1 MALRLLAL
9 TFFLG
14 IQTQED
20 TGPKAQGAPW
30 EAVCPKPQWDS
41 SLRFVPEKTSY
52 DNGEELTLSCLTE
65 DYPPLAVIRCVAW
78 IFWGHDWEV
87 KDKWGRWH
95 SIEMYQ
101 ACTGTCQKPQWDR
114 RVVLVPRK
122 GSYTPN
128 EELRLSC
135 PGVVKPF
142 FISAKCVREFQGVT
156 SGQPVYGDS
165 WWGRRDRGAWTR
177 IEEPVACVVKCSRPQ
192 WDADIRLA
200 PERKVYNEGEE
211 VTLSCP
217 EGFQP
222 PFQQAKCAW
231 IPQAVATGEHKG
243 TWTQKNELGQWVPIQ
258 SPTKCIRTCQKPWR
272 DPRLRLA
279 PEQEVYKENAEVT
292 LSCPEGFK
300 PSFTHIRCAGGVQT
314 AEHSGF
320 VDRTTWLGRKST
332 GVWIHIEGPVQCLE
346 TCRKPSWDPRLR
358 LAPEQEEY
366 KENKE
371 VTLSCPEG
379 FEPSF
384 THIKCSRE
392 VQSIST
398 AKPVYREVWKGK
410 GSGGAWTRIRSM
422 VQCVG
427 KCQKPHW
434 DPRLIFVPD
443 MASYVLNEVV
453 MVSCPE
459 GYWPPPMEM
468 ACVDIPG
475 ESSPT
480 LQTSWVLNEGNDYWQ
495 PVDHWLCE
503 EAFQVVPG
511 TLEAFTTS
519 IKLNWTCSL
528 PDACQRMQATC
539 RLAGPS
545 SPSCEAEEVTGQEML
560 HGQNGTFTCDH
571 LQPFTDYSVNISV
584 PPSTILFT
592 RLLRTKATVPEKPER
607 LWLDASTGTLQWQA
621 LPSCKGEILGFQLN
635 VTAWGPQDGGFLQV
649 ERLRLSSSVTEHPL
663 PAHGPGTRYTVAVR
677 GLTAAGAGAALL
689 GTFQSNGSDTA
700 APPDASSRLVRDIS
714 PSQGTA
720 VLRLRPIP
728 WVPGAASEHQLLV
741 AATHNS
747 TALEDAC
754 TGEPQ
759 PFNASHPPDAYVA
772 AVLNLSAQT
781 DFVLGD
787 GTREHGFH
795 NAPLR
800 PGWDYTA
807 LLRLERR
814 SQQEETFACV
824 CYSFSMGKWALWRG
838 WLTPCPVPE
847 ALCHVL
853 PFPSLAPC
861 CGQGLVSAGAP
872 CGAQD
877 TFLFS

>member
-1 MALRLLAL
+1 MALQLLAL
-9 TFFLG
+9 SFFLVLVPLLG
-14 IQTQED
+14 TQED
-20 TGPKAQGAPW
+20 TGPKTQGAP
-30 EAVCPKPQWDS
+30 
-41 SLRFVPEKTSY
+41 
-52 DNGEELTLSCLTE
+52 
-65 DYPPLAVIRCVAW
+65 
-78 IFWGHDWEV
+78 
-87 KDKWGRWH
+87 
-95 SIEMYQ
+95 
-101 ACTGTCQKPQWDR
+101 
-114 RVVLVPRK
+114 
-122 GSYTPN
+122 
-128 EELRLSC
+128 
-135 PGVVKPF
+135 
-142 FISAKCVREFQGVT
+142 RE
-156 SGQPVYGDS
+156 P
-165 WWGRRDRGAWTR
+165 
-177 IEEPVACVVKCSRPQ
+177 
-192 WDADIRLA
+192 
-200 PERKVYNEGEE
+200 
-211 VTLSCP
+211 
-217 EGFQP
+217 
-222 PFQQAKCAW
+222 
-231 IPQAVATGEHKG
+231 
-243 TWTQKNELGQWVPIQ
+243 
-258 SPTKCIRTCQKPWR
+258 
-272 DPRLRLA
+272 
-279 PEQEVYKENAEVT
+279 
-292 LSCPEGFK
+292 
-300 PSFTHIRCAGGVQT
+300 
-314 AEHSGF
+314 
-320 VDRTTWLGRKST
+320 
-332 GVWIHIEGPVQCLE
+332 E

-422 VQCVG
+422 VQCV
-427 KCQKPHW
+427 
-434 DPRLIFVPD
+434 
-443 MASYVLNEVV
+443 EV
-453 MVSCPE
+453 
-459 GYWPPPMEM
+459 
-468 ACVDIPG
+468 
-475 ESSPT
+475 
-480 LQTSWVLNEGNDYWQ
+480 
-495 PVDHWLCE
+495 
-503 EAFQVVPG
+503 FVPG
-511 TLEAFTTS
+511 TWEVSTTS

-545 SPSCEAEEVTGQEML
+545 SPSCEAEEVTAQVML

-571 LQPFTDYSVNISV
+571 LQPFTDYSVTITV
-584 PPSTILFT
+584 PPSTILFKWVI
-592 RLLRTKATVPEKPER
+592 RTKETVPEKPER

-824 CYSFSMGKWALWRG
+824 CYSFSMVAGQSPGSWTGIVIGVVVLILLLLLCAGIVWFVVSRRRKD
-838 WLTPCPVPE
+838 VPIK
-847 ALCHVL
+847 AK
-853 PFPSLAPC
+853 
-861 CGQGLVSAGAP
+861 
-872 CGAQD
+872 D
-877 TFLFS
+877 NN

>member
-1 MALRLLAL
+1 MALRWSLLLAL
-9 TFFLG
+9 TPLLAAEKMERDEAG
-14 IQTQED
+14 YRENHRQ
-20 TGPKAQGAPW
+20 
-30 EAVCPKPQWDS
+30 AVCPKPQWDS

-78 IFWGHDWEV
+78 RDWEYGWEYAWEV
-87 KDKWGRWH
+87 KDKQGRWH
-95 SIEMYQ
+95 HIEMYQ
-101 ACTGTCQKPQWDR
+101 ACTETCQKTQWDKR
-114 RVVLVPRK
+114 IELVPKK
-122 GSYTPN
+122 GNYTPRLTPN

-135 PGVVKPF
+135 PEGFKPSF
-142 FISAKCVREFQGVT
+142 TSAKCVRKFQGVT
-156 SGQPVYGDS
+156 SGKPVYGDS
-165 WWGRRDRGAWTR
+165 WWGRRGRGAWTR
-177 IEEPVACVVKCSRPQ
+177 IEEPVACVVQCSRPQ
-192 WDADIRLA
+192 WDPDLRLA
-200 PERKVYNEGEE
+200 PERDVYEEGEE

-217 EGFQP
+217 EGSLL

-231 IPQAVATGEHKG
+231 RPRAVATGEHKG
-243 TWTQKNELGQWVPIQ
+243 TWTQKNESGKWVLIQ
-258 SPTKCIRTCQKPWR
+258 SPTTCISTCQKPWW
-272 DPRLRLA
+272 DPSLHLA
-279 PEQEVYKENAEVT
+279 PEQEVYKENE
-292 LSCPEGFK
+292 
-300 PSFTHIRCAGGVQT
+300 
-314 AEHSGF
+314 
-320 VDRTTWLGRKST
+320 
-332 GVWIHIEGPVQCLE
+332 
-346 TCRKPSWDPRLR
+346 
-358 LAPEQEEY
+358 
-366 KENKE
+366 E

-392 VQSIST
+392 DQSIS
-398 AKPVYREVWKGK
+398 AGKPVYREVWMGK
-410 GSGGAWTRIRSM
+410 DPGGAWTRIRSM
-422 VQCVG
+422 VQCV
-427 KCQKPHW
+427 
-434 DPRLIFVPD
+434 
-443 MASYVLNEVV
+443 
-453 MVSCPE
+453 
-459 GYWPPPMEM
+459 
-468 ACVDIPG
+468 
-475 ESSPT
+475 
-480 LQTSWVLNEGNDYWQ
+480 
-495 PVDHWLCE
+495 

-511 TLEAFTTS
+511 TLEVSTTS

-545 SPSCEAEEVTGQEML
+545 SPPCEAEEVTAQEML

-571 LQPFTDYSVNISV
+571 LRPFTDYSVNISV

-607 LWLDASTGTLQWQA
+607 LWLDASTGTLRWQA
-621 LPSCKGEILGFQLN
+621 LPSCKGEILGYQLN

-649 ERLRLSSSVTEHPL
+649 ERLKLSSSVTEHPL

-689 GTFQSNGSDTA
+689 GDFQSNVSDTA

-741 AATHNS
+741 AATHNG

-754 TGEPQ
+754 SGEPQ
-759 PFNASHPPDAYVA
+759 PFNASHPPDTYVA

-787 GTREHGFH
+787 GTRGHGFH

-800 PGWDYTA
+800 SGWDYTA

-814 SQQEETFACV
+814 SQQEETFTCV
-824 CYSFSMGKWALWRG
+824 CYSFSMVAGQPPGSWTGIVIGVVVLILLLLLCAGIVWFVVSRRRKD
-838 WLTPCPVPE
+838 VPIK
-847 ALCHVL
+847 AK
-853 PFPSLAPC
+853 
-861 CGQGLVSAGAP
+861 
-872 CGAQD
+872 D
-877 TFLFS
+877 NN

>member
-65 DYPPLAVIRCVAW
+65 DDPPLAVIRCVAW

-192 WDADIRLA
+192 WDADLRLA

-258 SPTKCIRTCQKPWR
+258 SPTKCIRTCQKPWW

-346 TCRKPSWDPRLR
+346 TCRKPSWDPRLC
-358 LAPEQEEY
+358 LAPEQEVY
-366 KENKE
+366 KENEE

-392 VQSIST
+392 DQSIS
-398 AKPVYREVWKGK
+398 AGKPVYREVWMGK

-443 MASYVLNEVV
+443 MASYVLSEVV

-459 GYWPPPMEM
+459 GYWPPPMKI

-475 ESSPT
+475 QSSPT
-480 LQTSWVLNEGNDYWQ
+480 LQRSWVVNKSTDYWQ
-495 PVDHWLCE
+495 PVDHWLCV

-511 TLEAFTTS
+511 TLEVSTTS

-545 SPSCEAEEVTGQEML
+545 SPSCEAEEVTAQEML

-571 LQPFTDYSVNISV
+571 LQPFTDYNVTISV
-584 PPSTILFT
+584 PPSTVLLT
-592 RLLRTKATVPEKPER
+592 RLLRTNATVPEKPER
-607 LWLDASTGTLQWQA
+607 LWLDASTGTLRWQV
-621 LPSCKGEILGFQLN
+621 LPSCKGEILGYQLN
-635 VTAWGPQDGGFLQV
+635 ITARSAQDGSFLEFQQV
-649 ERLRLSSSVTEHPL
+649 TVNSSVTQYIPSCQML
-663 PAHGPGTRYTVAVR
+663 GSKYTVTVQ
-677 GLTAAGAGAALL
+677 GLTAAGAG
-689 GTFQSNGSDTA
+689 
-700 APPDASSRLVRDIS
+700 DASYLEFQPSVLGQPPGPWPWTAVTVVAVLSAMVMLLAGILGFVMCRRRKALPRKAEEDHYTELQPYENLDHYCVIKERFLAEEGAGRGGRAGERPS
-714 PSQGTA
+714 PS
-720 VLRLRPIP
+720 LRR
-728 WVPGAASEHQLLV
+728 
-741 AATHNS
+741 T
-747 TALEDAC
+747 
-754 TGEPQ
+754 
-759 PFNASHPPDAYVA
+759 
-772 AVLNLSAQT
+772 
-781 DFVLGD
+781 LGD
-787 GTREHGFH
+787 HGGCQR
-795 NAPLR
+795 AE
-800 PGWDYTA
+800 TA
-807 LLRLERR
+807 GR
-814 SQQEETFACV
+814 T
-824 CYSFSMGKWALWRG
+824 
-838 WLTPCPVPE
+838 TP
-847 ALCHVL
+847 A
-853 PFPSLAPC
+853 
-861 CGQGLVSAGAP
+861 
-872 CGAQD
+872 
-877 TFLFS
+877 

>member
-1 MALRLLAL
+1 M
-9 TFFLG
+9 
-14 IQTQED
+14 
-20 TGPKAQGAPW
+20 PKAVGGSPCACPGSPGVHGWGGGWWQPLCPSVLAGGAV
-30 EAVCPKPQWDS
+30 AAGRGQW
-41 SLRFVPEKTSY
+41 L
-52 DNGEELTLSCLTE
+52 ELTLPALIPFLGPCCRSCSRSYPAAPSLT
-65 DYPPLAVIRCVAW
+65 
-78 IFWGHDWEV
+78 
-87 KDKWGRWH
+87 
-95 SIEMYQ
+95 
-101 ACTGTCQKPQWDR
+101 
-114 RVVLVPRK
+114 
-122 GSYTPN
+122 
-128 EELRLSC
+128 
-135 PGVVKPF
+135 
-142 FISAKCVREFQGVT
+142 
-156 SGQPVYGDS
+156 
-165 WWGRRDRGAWTR
+165 
-177 IEEPVACVVKCSRPQ
+177 VACQGRDLLPRPLPCPA
-192 WDADIRLA
+192 WPAPALLA
-200 PERKVYNEGEE
+200 PSLLV
-211 VTLSCP
+211 
-217 EGFQP
+217 
-222 PFQQAKCAW
+222 
-231 IPQAVATGEHKG
+231 
-243 TWTQKNELGQWVPIQ
+243 
-258 SPTKCIRTCQKPWR
+258 
-272 DPRLRLA
+272 
-279 PEQEVYKENAEVT
+279 
-292 LSCPEGFK
+292 
-300 PSFTHIRCAGGVQT
+300 
-314 AEHSGF
+314 
-320 VDRTTWLGRKST
+320 
-332 GVWIHIEGPVQCLE
+332 
-346 TCRKPSWDPRLR
+346 
-358 LAPEQEEY
+358 
-366 KENKE
+366 
-371 VTLSCPEG
+371 
-379 FEPSF
+379 
-384 THIKCSRE
+384 
-392 VQSIST
+392 
-398 AKPVYREVWKGK
+398 
-410 GSGGAWTRIRSM
+410 GA
-422 VQCVG
+422 G
-427 KCQKPHW
+427 KCQKPRW

-443 MASYVLNEVV
+443 MASYVLSEVV

-459 GYWPPPMEM
+459 GYWPPPMKI

-475 ESSPT
+475 QSSPT
-480 LQTSWVLNEGNDYWQ
+480 LQRSWVVNKSTDYWQ

-511 TLEAFTTS
+511 TLEVSTTS

-539 RLAGPS
+539 RLAVPS
-545 SPSCEAEEVTGQEML
+545 SPSCEAEEVTAQVML

-571 LQPFTDYSVNISV
+571 LQPFTDYSVTISV
-584 PPSTILFT
+584 PPSTVLLT
-592 RLLRTKATVPEKPER
+592 RLLRTNATVPEKPER

-824 CYSFSMGKWALWRG
+824 CYSFSMVAGQSPGSWTGIVIGVVVLILLLLLCAGIVWFVVSRRRKD
-838 WLTPCPVPE
+838 VPIK
-847 ALCHVL
+847 AK
-853 PFPSLAPC
+853 
-861 CGQGLVSAGAP
+861 
-872 CGAQD
+872 D
-877 TFLFS
+877 NN